1 MLDGFL
7 SFFFAFIVTLVAI
20 KEISGQELALM
31 IAPLVGA
38 GSFAISRFF
47 LKSYYQKQKTPL
59 AKLIN
64 ILSKKDQVFW
74 DFPKFNQ
81 N

>member
-1 MLDGFL
+1 MLAGFL
-7 SFFFAFIVTLVAI
+7 NFFFTFFAALAAV
-20 KEISGQELALM
+20 KEISAQGLALM
-31 IAPLVGA
+31 IIPLAVA
-38 GSFAISRFF
+38 GGFAISRFF